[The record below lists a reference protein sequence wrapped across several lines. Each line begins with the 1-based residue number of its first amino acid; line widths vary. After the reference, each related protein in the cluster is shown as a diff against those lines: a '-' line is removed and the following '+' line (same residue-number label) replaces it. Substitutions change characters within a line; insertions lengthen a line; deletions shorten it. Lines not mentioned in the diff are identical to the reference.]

1 MESLVMIIYL
11 SILVFSIIYLG
22 KVIYKNYQKGLP
34 FEYGQNKTVYIMMIL
49 CLVIGQFLVTS
60 VIKRI
65 IIFLVFLSLLLLFYT
80 IIGYHNRVKHSGEL
94 FLFFQKEIRKE
105 KICIC
110 VGIGVLF
117 VALLIVYFI
126 D

>member
-1 MESLVMIIYL
+1 MIIYL

-49 CLVIGQFLVTS
+49 CLVIGQFLITS

-94 FLFFQKEIRKE
+94 FLFFQKEKKNKVIDSRKMVVYTE
-105 KICIC
+105 
-110 VGIGVLF
+110 
-117 VALLIVYFI
+117 LII
-126 D
+126 TGDSLW